1 MQIPERPATDCVAEF
16 VASQPFALDEFQV
29 EAIGHLAAGR
39 SVLVSA
45 PTGSGK
51 TVIAEYAVHA
61 ALASGSRC
69 VYTTP
74 LKALSNQK
82 YRDLKAQLGDQVGL
96 MTGDVVIDPD
106 APILIMTTEILRN
119 ILQADPDRVADVS
132 HVILDEAHYIAA
144 EGRGTVWEETIVF
157 LGKATLVVA
166 LSATISNA
174 DELAAWVSS
183 VHRPMAVV
191 FHAERPVPLEAYV
204 ALPGITRLFDDKGR
218 LALRAFRG
226 NAEERRPRTF
236 SGGRN
241 FAREGWIDA
250 PDPVSVVRGL
260 RLKRMLPAIYFV
272 FSRQGCEDHTRDL
285 VQADLELTT
294 KDEAM
299 EIQAAIDQAI
309 QQTPGLMGSIASRR
323 WMEFLPEGVAPHHA
337 GLLPPLKLLIEKLFQ
352 RGLIKVVFAT
362 ETLSAGINMP
372 ARTVVLSNL
381 VKRSDDGMRML
392 TVGEFHQMTG
402 RAGRRGMDEVG
413 YGVVLASHRYAPQ
426 DVVRLVRG
434 AVEPLR
440 SRFTL
445 NYNMV
450 VNLTHR
456 YEPRTARRIVEQSF
470 ASFQNDALIAH
481 LYEQRDRLS
490 EQISRF
496 DPTCPV
502 TRAEPAAPAASSGGS
517 AASDAGKAETRDVL
531 RADWLDRFEILA
543 GRWESVRKRLAAL
556 EAQRRY
562 LSRNVAT
569 DLLARAPIG
578 SWLLIHAPGRPRPE
592 LAVLLAKQE
601 TRGGDVHFSV
611 LTSLPAMLRLGTQ
624 HLVTVPEGRPVAAL
638 PAHVLAKARSLS
650 YLQHKRPDGLE
661 FDFDLQVQK
670 SGVDLADIE
679 WAMAESPDLV
689 KLRAKL
695 GQLNAD
701 LARLPCGTC
710 AAQRE
715 CKDRVA
721 ERRLLDQEIAQVH
734 EHIESV
740 RSSHWR
746 EFKALIQVL
755 VEARYLRERELLAR
769 GIALA
774 NIRTTNELMAAEC
787 VAGGFLEGKSPTEMA
802 AIVSCLVAEPPR
814 GRQAWYALPFG
825 AAVHEVVRGLGRIG
839 RDLFH
844 LQTRHRV
851 DLPIYLVTEYAGLTQ
866 AWAEGATWSELITRS
881 GIDEGQLV
889 RHLRQVI
896 DMLSQFREIP
906 GVSAGF
912 HARARE
918 AAALLDRDIVKEVF

>member
-1 MQIPERPATDCVAEF
+1 MQIPERPATERVAEF
-16 VASQPFALDEFQV
+16 VASQPFALDPFQL
-29 EAIGHLAAGR
+29 EAIGHLAAER

-61 ALASGSRC
+61 ALTSGRRC
-69 VYTTP
+69 IYTTP

-96 MTGDVVIDPD
+96 MTGDVVIDPE

-132 HVILDEAHYIAA
+132 HVVLDEAHYIAS

-157 LGKATLVVA
+157 LGKETLVVA

-174 DELAAWVSS
+174 DELASWVSS

-204 ALPGITRLFDDKGR
+204 ALPGITRLFDDRER

-226 NAEERRPRTF
+226 NAAERRPRHF
-236 SGGRN
+236 SGGRS

-260 RLKRMLPAIYFV
+260 NLKRMLPAIYFV

-285 VQADLELTT
+285 VHADLELTT
-294 KDEAM
+294 KDETV
-299 EIQAAIDQAI
+299 EIQAAIDQAVR
-309 QQTPGLMGSIASRR
+309 QTPGLLGSIASRR
-323 WMEFLPEGVAPHHA
+323 WMEFLPAGVAPHHA

-372 ARTVVLSNL
+372 ARTVVLSSL

-392 TVGEFHQMTG
+392 TVGEFQQMTG

-413 YGVVLASHRYAPQ
+413 YGVVLASHRYTPQ
-426 DVVRLVRG
+426 DVARLVKG

-450 VNLTHR
+450 VNLGHR
-456 YEPRTARRIVEQSF
+456 YEPRIARRIVEQSF
-470 ASFQNDALIAH
+470 ASFQDDALIAH
-481 LYEQRDRLS
+481 LHEQRDRLNA
-490 EQISRF
+490 QISSF

-502 TRAEPAAPAASSGGS
+502 TRGEAGG
-517 AASDAGKAETRDVL
+517 GL
-531 RADWLDRFEILA
+531 RTDWLDRFEIMA
-543 GRWESVRKRLAAL
+543 GRRESAHKRLAAL
-556 EAQRRY
+556 DAQRRY
-562 LSRNVAT
+562 LSRNVAA

-578 SWLLIHAPGRPRPE
+578 TWLLVHAPGRPRPE
-592 LAVLLAKQE
+592 LAVLLAKQA

-624 HLVTVPEGRPVAAL
+624 HLVTVPEGRPIATL
-638 PAHVLAKARSLS
+638 PAHVLSKASSLS
-650 YLQHKRPDGLE
+650 YLQHRRPDGLE
-661 FDFDLQVQK
+661 FDFDRQVQK

-679 WAMAESPDLV
+679 WAMTESPELT
-689 KLRAKL
+689 KLGAKL

-710 AAQRE
+710 AMRRE
-715 CKDRVA
+715 CKDQVA
-721 ERRLLDQEIAQVH
+721 ERRLLDQEIAQVQ
-734 EHIESV
+734 ERIESV

-746 EFKALIQVL
+746 EFKALMQVL
-755 VEARYLRERELLAR
+755 EEAQYLRERKLLAR
-769 GIALA
+769 GVALA
-774 NIRTTNELMAAEC
+774 SIRTTNELMAAEC
-787 VAGGFLEGKSPTEMA
+787 VAGGFLEGKSPIEMA
-802 AIVSCLVAEPPR
+802 AIVSCLVSEPPR
-814 GRQAWYALPFG
+814 GRQSWYALPFG
-825 AAVHEVVRGLGRIG
+825 AAVHEVLRDLTRIG

-866 AWAEGATWSELITRS
+866 AWAEGATWADLITKS

-912 HARARE
+912 QAQSRE